1 MSDRP
6 RVLLVDDEPRVRELL
21 ARHLT
26 NKGFDCIQ
34 AEDGLVALECIEADS
49 PHLVV
54 TDIKMPRMDGMELLR
69 RLTGDGVE
77 LPVVLITSMADVK
90 TAVEALTMGAA
101 EYLMKPFNLDE
112 VTIAVERALEH
123 HRLRQENR
131 RYQQDLERMVR
142 DKTRDLRAK
151 NRQIEEQ
158 ARSLEKALVDQRGAL
173 HSLVAAVEAWDGDV
187 SQHNARVQ
195 NYAIRL
201 GQTMG
206 LSADELQN
214 LSWGALFHDVG
225 KIAVPLE
232 IITKPGRLT
241 AEEWE
246 KMKVHPLKGYQ
257 IISSIPSMK
266 EAAKIVLY
274 HHERYDGHGYMAGR
288 QGDEIPLGARIFSVV
303 DTFDAMTSNRPYR
316 TPASVEVSLEEIR
329 ACAGSQFDPAVVDA
343 FLSVRVKDLEKIRSR
358 RSLNLSKTR
367 TYDPDRIE
375 EALKL
380 AREQTTADK

>member
-1 MSDRP
+1 MRDRP
-6 RVLLVDDEPRVRELL
+6 RVLLVDDEPPVRELL

-26 NKGFDCIQ
+26 NKGFECVQ
-34 AEDGLVALECIEADS
+34 AEDGIDGLERVATDS
-49 PHLVV
+49 PDLVI
-54 TDIKMPRMDGMELLR
+54 TDIKMPRMDGMQLLR
-69 RLTGDGVE
+69 RLVDGGME

-158 ARSLEKALVDQRGAL
+158 ARSLEQALSDVRGAV
-173 HSLVAAVEAWDGDV
+173 HSLVAAVEAWDGEV

-195 NYAIRL
+195 DYAIRL

-206 LSADELQN
+206 LSPSELHD

-232 IITKPGRLT
+232 IIAKPGRLT

-246 KMKVHPLKGYQ
+246 KMKVHPIKGYR
-257 IISSIPSMK
+257 IISSIPSLQ

-274 HHERYDGHGYMAGR
+274 HHERYDGHGYMSGR
-288 QGDEIPLGARIFSVV
+288 KGDEIPLGARIFSVV

-316 TPASVEVSLEEIR
+316 NAASIEVAMEEIR
-329 ACAGSQFDPAVVDA
+329 ACAGSQFDPAVVEA
-343 FLSVRVKDLEKIRSR
+343 FESVPVVDLERIRNR
-358 RSLNLSKTR
+358 RSMNLSKTR
-367 TYDPDRIE
+367 TYDQARIE
-375 EALKL
+375 EALRMAK
-380 AREQTTADK
+380 EQDSPV